1 MTDTIK
7 VRPAPTPEQQ
17 AAAAAR
23 IAEVEFIGA
32 AHAHRLLSILNA
44 HQEKAA

>member
-1 MTDTIK
+1 MSATGVV

-23 IAEVEFIGA
+23 LEPVLDVPVGY
-32 AHAHRLLSILNA
+32 AHADRLLAVLGRC
-44 HQEKAA
+44 AA